1 MADLGGATYS
11 LFGDTFALANGSATI
26 QGHSGLSDAP
36 TDTLIPVGYTLAATS
51 TASGDLNGDGVPDEV
66 AALYRGF
73 GANLNWVTLF
83 AFSDQNGALTQIA
96 SGVAYQGDSKVES
109 VSVSGGVVTLNLLV
123 VSQEDLQ
130 NLAHYQQVPNT
141 PLALQFTVQDGTFV
155 PVPSA
160 TTAAASSTTAAAAS
174 AAAL

>member
-11 LFGDTFALANGSATI
+11 LFGDTFALSNGSTTI
-26 QGHSGLSDAP
+26 QGHSGLSGVP
-36 TDTLIPVGYTLAATS
+36 SDTLVPVGYTLAATS

-160 TTAAASSTTAAAAS
+160 TTTAASSTTAAAAS